1 MPVALLQKSANI
13 YLFTGVSMKIG
24 DEVQFGAD
32 ADGRPIWDF
41 YEHRDEFDHF
51 NTGKIAEIDSD
62 AGEIEVEYHLTN
74 GEEAIWVWPTKA
86 PRDADDHWLRPATR
100 PALVSPDDKPAW
112 VETVNV
118 RRKAEIPD
126 IVISQMIDRGER
138 GVRRSLR
145 EWPYGKTLRHETAR
159 QPGDLEDTFQIR
171 WYWAASP

>member
-1 MPVALLQKSANI
+1 
-13 YLFTGVSMKIG
+13 MKIG

-51 NTGKIAEIDSD
+51 NTGEVVGVNSD
-62 AGEIEVEYHLTN
+62 LGEIEVEYKNAN
-74 GEEAIWVWPTKA
+74 GGTDLWVWPTKA
-86 PRDADDHWLRPATR
+86 PRDADDHWLRPVTR
-100 PALVSPDDKPAW
+100 SALVSPDDKPVW
-112 VETVNV
+112 VESVSL

-145 EWPYGKTLRHETAR
+145 EWPYGKVLRHESAR
-159 QPGDLEDTFQIR
+159 KSGDLEDTFEIR
-171 WYWAASP
+171 WYWTASP

>member
-1 MPVALLQKSANI
+1 MDTRHIYNRIYAHALAN
-13 YLFTGVSMKIG
+13 YNNGGWDYFVECCGYE
-24 DEVQFGAD
+24 DFCRD
-32 ADGRPIWDF
+32 AAKHNWHS
-41 YEHRDEFDHF
+41 Y
-51 NTGKIAEIDSD
+51 
-62 AGEIEVEYHLTN
+62 
-74 GEEAIWVWPTKA
+74 EEAIWVWPVKA

-100 PALVSPDDKPAW
+100 PALVALDDKPIW
-112 VETVNV
+112 VESVNV

-126 IVISQMIDRGER
+126 IVISQMLDRGER